1 MDLMEFVLQVLD
13 VFRHLDQHLVA
24 WVQQYGLWIYAILF
38 VVIFCETGLVVTPF
52 LPGDSL
58 LFTAGAI
65 AATTAS
71 SVALTAGGTAAAGL
85 NMFVILPLLII
96 AAVLGDAV
104 NFAIGSRV
112 GPAFLEKE
120 KIPFIKKSHMEQTHR
135 FYEKHGSKTIVLA
148 RFVPIVRTFAP
159 FVAGIGKMR
168 YSTFAMFNVVG
179 AVAWVLVCAGAGYFF
194 GNIPVVK
201 KNFELVVLGIIGVSV
216 LPIAFE
222 LFKSWQAGRAEKA
235 AAQKAVTPS

>member
-1 MDLMEFVLQVLD
+1 MEFVLHVID
-13 VFRHLDQHLVA
+13 VFRHLDQYLANLVA
-24 WVQQYGLWIYAILF
+24 DYGLWIYAILF
-38 VVIFCETGLVVTPF
+38 AVIFCETGLVVTPF

-65 AATTAS
+65 AATTA
-71 SVALTAGGTAAAGL
+71 AATTAGGEAAGL
-85 NMFVILPLLII
+85 NMLVLVPLLIT

-112 GPAFLEKE
+112 GPGILEKE
-120 KIPFIKKSHMEQTHR
+120 KIPFIKKSHIEQTHR

-159 FVAGIGKMR
+159 FVAGIGQMR

-179 AVAWVLVCAGAGYFF
+179 AIAWVTVCAGAGYFF
-194 GNIPVVK
+194 GNIPIVK
-201 KNFELVVLGIIGVSV
+201 KNFELVVLGIIAFSV
-216 LPIAFE
+216 LPIVFE
-222 LFKSWQAGRAEKA
+222 FYKSWQAGKVEKAEKA
-235 AAQKAVTPS
+235 QKAATPS